1 MLIVG
6 SGFNPCSDWQFFHS
20 AVGQMKGEGG
30 GWGACTQRGLFL
42 ALHLHPLPVGGC
54 VNNMATG
61 KINCGQAA
69 GLRGSLCEQRE
80 HWVGKACDLWGWEE
94 ISQGRL
100 ELPFNS
106 KPKEMKALC
115 KEDIEI
121 SRQKI
126 VDILER
132 LIFLVF
138 IVLVQKED
146 KNVVKGKMFSFL
158 DLRTHWRWHSILYF
172 RLEGTFSIITCLLSH
187 YQLHNAEIRP
197 SSCLGA
203 N

>member
-1 MLIVG
+1 MEKKVERELSCGVW
-6 SGFNPCSDWQFFHS
+6 SGRGHVVWSADGGLGGWKALDADSGQRFNPLEWLTLLPLRCGPS
-20 AVGQMKGEGG
+20 EGG
-30 GWGACTQRGLFL
+30 GLRRTERGLFL

-69 GLRGSLCEQRE
+69 GLRGSLWEQRE

-106 KPKEMKALC
+106 VPKEMKALC

-126 VDILER
+126 VDILEG
-132 LIFLVF
+132 LILLITIVF
-138 IVLVQKED
+138 RSFD
-146 KNVVKGKMFSFL
+146 KKTKKN
-158 DLRTHWRWHSILYF
+158 
-172 RLEGTFSIITCLLSH
+172 
-187 YQLHNAEIRP
+187 
-197 SSCLGA
+197 
-203 N
+203 